1 MKRRNYI
8 IMTGIVITLVI
19 FCFFF
24 WYNSTT
30 IYIVRHAEKN
40 TAIINDPP
48 LSSPAGEQRAIDL
61 ANNLRSKKIGFIYST
76 DSLRAKSTA
85 RPLADIRGLQISIY
99 LKDITPVSY
108 SSLPRHDSKNILIVG
123 HSETIL
129 RIFRDLGGSSSRTSI
144 SGNDYDNLFI
154 VTIHRFLWFKW
165 KTSVETTYGS
175 SSP

>member
-1 MKRRNYI
+1 MKKKSYI
-8 IMTGIVITLVI
+8 IGTGILIAFFLC
-19 FCFFF
+19 CFFF
-24 WYNSTT
+24 WYNRTT
-30 IYIVRHAEKN
+30 IYIVRHADKN
-40 TAIINDPP
+40 TSIINDPP

-61 ANNLRSKKIGFIYST
+61 ANHLRFKKIGFIYST

-85 RPLADIRGLQISIY
+85 RPLANIRGLQISIY

-129 RIFRDLGGSSSRTSI
+129 RIFRDLRGSTSLTSI
-144 SGNDYDNLFI
+144 SGNDYDNLLI
-154 VTIHRFLWFKW
+154 VTINRFLWFKW
-165 KTSVETTYGS
+165 TNSVVTTYGS